1 MEQKKYVTTM
11 ETIQILSK
19 DIQYIL
25 NNLNE
30 ILCENVTMNELKSK
44 IRTNKFVIFR
54 AIIAYVIIKAT
65 PKKYRVTTLE
75 LGKALNKHHATV
87 LHYMKLVENLKI
99 YSYYRA
105 TDIEKAFVPYE
116 LFDVLI
122 EDYKT
127 YKNFDEMDKET
138 MLQLIENE
146 LKIINRKLL
155 KYDLKAII
163 IDVADE
169 PAIACSYPIN

>member
-1 MEQKKYVTTM
+1 MKKNN
-11 ETIQILSK
+11 TIDS
-19 DIQYIL
+19 DIRHLLDI
-25 NNLNE
+25 LNE
-30 ILCENVTMNELKSK
+30 ILCENVTMSELKSK

-65 PKKYRVTTLE
+65 PKKYKVTTLE
-75 LGKALNKHHATV
+75 LGKALNRHHATV

-105 TDIEKAFVPYE
+105 TDIEKAFMPNE
-116 LFDVLI
+116 LLDVLI

-127 YKNFDEMDKET
+127 YINFDEMDKET

>member
-1 MEQKKYVTTM
+1 M

-30 ILCENVTMNELKSK
+30 MLCENVTMSELKSK
-44 IRTNKFVIFR
+44 IRTNKLAIFR
-54 AIIAYVIIKAT
+54 AIIVYVINKAT

-105 TDIEKAFVPYE
+105 TDIEKAFVPNE
-116 LFDVLI
+116 LLDVLI

-127 YKNFDEMDKET
+127 YKNFDEMDKEA
-138 MLQLIENE
+138 MLQNVWKE
-146 LKIINRKLL
+146 LKIINRKLI
-155 KYDLKAII
+155 KYDLKAVI

-169 PAIACSYPIN
+169 PTVAGSFPIN